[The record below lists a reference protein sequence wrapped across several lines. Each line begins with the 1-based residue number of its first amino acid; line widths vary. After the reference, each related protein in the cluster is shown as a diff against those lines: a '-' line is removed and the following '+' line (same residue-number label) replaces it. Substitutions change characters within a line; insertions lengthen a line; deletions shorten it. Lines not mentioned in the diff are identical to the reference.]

1 MNKPLSHP
9 DVHFPPPV
17 LFVALIGAGWGL
29 QKLIML
35 PAFLIPGHKMLGFEF
50 IVAGL
55 AIILWSSLEFRRHKT
70 TILPH
75 KASSAIISSGP
86 FKYSRNP
93 IYFAFAMIQL
103 GAAIVLANL
112 WILILLVPAL
122 IIMEKFVI
130 EREEAFLG
138 QEFGQP
144 YSDYKKKVR
153 RWI

>member
-1 MNKPLSHP
+1 
-9 DVHFPPPV
+9 
-17 LFVALIGAGWGL
+17 
-29 QKLIML
+29 
-35 PAFLIPGHKMLGFEF
+35 
-50 IVAGL
+50 
-55 AIILWSSLEFRRHKT
+55 
-70 TILPH
+70 
-75 KASSAIISSGP
+75 
-86 FKYSRNP
+86 
-93 IYFAFAMIQL
+93 MIQL